1 MNASLSIS
9 PHGRLFVDRAAEGY
23 DEAFALPI
31 AKRVEQAFGRGLA
44 QGLFHLSTAELQTN
58 LPPAFE
64 FARGFG
70 RLYLTRLCQTQ
81 ENGSESGPSPISPPR
96 PEEFEAMAQAA
107 PPLRGLEYLNG
118 DLLRQWPVAERQA
131 KAALMAK
138 KLAKKGRQLAPVTV
152 AGRAI
157 ATTFWGRAWCENLE
171 SYSDFS
177 NRLPRGRTYVRNGLV
192 LDLQINPGRTTALVS
207 GTRLYEVC
215 IDIGRLSAIN
225 WKRIRSECGGQ
236 IDTLV
241 ELLSGRLSKHVMAV
255 VTRRAGGLFPVPRE
269 IAMSCSCPDWAGMCK
284 HVAAALYGV
293 GNRLDRQ
300 PELLFLLRQVDHHEL
315 IAEAG
320 KPKPLPSARG
330 KKRIAEERLAEV
342 FGVELD
348 AAIGK
353 PRARQARAKE
363 KTARRARIGR
373 AK

>member
-1 MNASLSIS
+1 MGWWS
-9 PHGRLFVDRAAEGY
+9 F
-23 DEAFALPI
+23 
-31 AKRVEQAFGRGLA
+31 
-44 QGLFHLSTAELQTN
+44 
-58 LPPAFE
+58 
-64 FARGFG
+64 
-70 RLYLTRLCQTQ
+70 
-81 ENGSESGPSPISPPR
+81 PR
-96 PEEFEAMAQAA
+96 
-107 PPLRGLEYLNG
+107 YV
-118 DLLRQWPVAERQA
+118 PVAERQA

-177 NRLPRGRTYVRNGLV
+177 NRLPRGRAYVRNGLV
-192 LDLQINPGRTTALVS
+192 LDLQIKPGRATALVS
-207 GTRLYEVC
+207 GTRLYEVS
-215 IDIGRLSAIN
+215 IEITRLSAVG

-293 GNRLDRQ
+293 GNRLDQQ
-300 PELLFLLRQVDHHEL
+300 PELLFLLRRVDHHEL

-320 KPKPLPSARG
+320 KPKAQPSARG
-330 KKRIAEERLAEV
+330 KKRIAEDRLAEV
-342 FGVELD
+342 FGIELD
-348 AAIGK
+348 APIGN
-353 PRARQARAKE
+353 PRARHARAQE
-363 KTARRARIGR
+363 KSARRTRIGR
-373 AK
+373 KK